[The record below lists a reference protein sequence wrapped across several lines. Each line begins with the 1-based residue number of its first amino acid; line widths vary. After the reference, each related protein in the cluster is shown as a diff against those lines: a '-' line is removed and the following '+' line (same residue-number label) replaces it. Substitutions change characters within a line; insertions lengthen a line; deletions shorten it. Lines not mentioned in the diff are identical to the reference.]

1 VHGLLNIG
9 EVSRRSGVAA
19 PALRFYKGKRLISSG
34 CRLRRSYLGYTSR
47 VANAFGKTAIDP
59 DCVKTP
65 QCEKQQECCFSN

>member
-9 EVSRRSGVAA
+9 EVSRRGGVAA
-19 PALRFYKGKRLISSG
+19 PAMRFYEGKRLSW
-34 CRLRRSYLGYTSR
+34 RSYLGYTSR
-47 VANAFGKTAIDP
+47 VVNAFGKTAIDP